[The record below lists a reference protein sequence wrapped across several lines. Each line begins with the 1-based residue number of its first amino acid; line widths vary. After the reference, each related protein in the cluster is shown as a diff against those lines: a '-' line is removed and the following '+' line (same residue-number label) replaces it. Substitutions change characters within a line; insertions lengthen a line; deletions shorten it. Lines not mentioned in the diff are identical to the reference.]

1 MPGRAVRGGTPV
13 SAGRVQGRVALITG
27 AAQGIGAATVRR
39 FAAEGATVIAAD
51 IDDDA
56 GTALAAELRARDLP
70 VHYRHLDIASEAEW
84 IAATAWA
91 TATFGGLDILV
102 NNAGIALVKPIAD
115 TTLEEFRRVQRINVE
130 GVFLGIKHGA
140 AAMRE
145 RARRHPAGGA
155 IVNLSSVLGMRGLP
169 DNIAYGTSKGAVR
182 QMTKCAA
189 IEFAE
194 RGDNIRVNSVHPAIT
209 ATPMVAA
216 ELEEWSASA
225 TLGTTDVS
233 ATRSAFAARLPLKR
247 LGTPEDIAAMV
258 LFVASDECAFTTG
271 AEFAADGGRLA
282 A

>member
-1 MPGRAVRGGTPV
+1 MSEGRLHD
-13 SAGRVQGRVALITG
+13 RVALITG
-27 AAQGIGAATVRR
+27 AAQGIGAATARR
-39 FAAEGATVIAAD
+39 FAAEGALVIVAD
-51 IDDDA
+51 IDDRA
-56 GTALAAELRARDLP
+56 GAALVAELRQRAARA
-70 VHYRHLDIASEAEW
+70 HYRHLDIASEPDW
-84 IAATAWA
+84 IEAMAWVTAQ
-91 TATFGGLDILV
+91 FGGLDILV

-130 GVFLGIKHGA
+130 GVFLGIKHGS

-145 RARRHPAGGA
+145 RARARPAGGA

-209 ATPMVAA
+209 LTPMVAA
-216 ELEEWSASA
+216 ELQEWSRSA
-225 TLGTTDVS
+225 TLGTTDVAS
-233 ATRSAFAARLPLKR
+233 TRDAFAARLPLKR
-247 LGTPEDIAAMV
+247 IGTPEDIANMI
-258 LFVASDECAFTTG
+258 LFVASDECGFTTG